1 MDKLPE
7 FEFKEAAYVAAFLIY
22 VAERVASHFIKKR
35 EKRHGLVALEK
46 NWELNAELYPVLYD
60 LMMQYN
66 AIRVVIFQF
75 HNGDK
80 YYSGQSIQKMTCS
93 HEVKRPGIKGMKP
106 LFNGVQVPETTHQV
120 ISAIRTDDYY
130 CIEDSDLEKDIDYK
144 EALSFLDV
152 KSLQSFGIRDGNG
165 RIVGLLTVH
174 FNYSRA
180 LNSSQS
186 QGILLTA
193 NQITSLLNKYS

>member
-1 MDKLPE
+1 MDIIPDI
-7 FEFKEAAYVAAFLIY
+7 EFKEAAYVVAFVIY
-22 VAERVASHFIKKR
+22 VIERTVTHFRRKGARKR
-35 EKRHGLVALEK
+35 GAVTFEK
-46 NWELNAELYPVLYD
+46 NWELNEKLYPVMYD
-60 LMMQYN
+60 LMMQYH

-106 LFNGVQVPETTHQV
+106 LFNGVQVPENIHHI

-130 CIEDSDLEKDIDYK
+130 CVEDVTQLGDIDYK
-144 EALSFLDV
+144 EALEFLEVKCLESFAIKDN
-152 KSLQSFGIRDGNG
+152 NG
-165 RIVGLLTVH
+165 RIVGLLTIH
-174 FNYSRA
+174 FNHIRA
-180 LNSSQS
+180 INSAQS

-193 NQITSLLNKYS
+193 NEVSSLLNKYI